1 MCHLKRAGG
10 TNGCTCAEPAPRSE
24 LAASTLIYLT
34 PVVGVTFGALF
45 LGESVHWNEP
55 VGGLIV
61 ILGIVA
67 SQGLLEKFRKPAV
80 ASAA

>member
-10 TNGCTCAEPAPRSE
+10 TNGCTCAEPEHRRE
-24 LAASTLIYLT
+24 LAASTVTYLT

-67 SQGLLEKFRKPAV
+67 SQGLLERFRRPAV
-80 ASAA
+80 AVQ